1 MLEFFVLLILS
12 LPQHNLVKL
21 VGSIALE
28 SLSILESRFTSTP
41 IYYFGTNPNDTR
53 GCDESA
59 TYEAF
64 ITIFFRN
71 YRFGVFP
78 IKSDFF
84 GYCLRLGAATMF
96 GTLFQALLH
105 VAIAL
110 IYFFSALLVSS

>member
-12 LPQHNLVKL
+12 LPQHNRVKL

-64 ITIFFRN
+64 ITILLEITVLEFFQLN
-71 YRFGVFP
+71 LIF
-78 IKSDFF
+78 
-84 GYCLRLGAATMF
+84 LG
-96 GTLFQALLH
+96 
-105 VAIAL
+105 IA
-110 IYFFSALLVSS
+110 YG